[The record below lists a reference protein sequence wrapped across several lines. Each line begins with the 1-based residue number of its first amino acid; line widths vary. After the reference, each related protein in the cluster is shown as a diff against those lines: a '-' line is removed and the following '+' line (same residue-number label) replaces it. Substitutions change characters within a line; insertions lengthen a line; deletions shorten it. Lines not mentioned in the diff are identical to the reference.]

1 MSCKTAYKL
10 NFNYYMSF
18 SMDSIVSNSRL
29 LHSTV
34 IFLNSTLSNLVMVSG
49 MNEVESTLENI
60 LSYFPMKEKRI
71 FQKRKDFQ
79 TAVKCLQ

>member
-18 SMDSIVSNSRL
+18 SMDSIVSNYRL

-34 IFLNSTLSNLVMVSG
+34 IFLNSTLSNLVMFSG

-60 LSYFPMKEKRI
+60 LSYFPMKE
-71 FQKRKDFQ
+71 RKTYFS
-79 TAVKCLQ
+79 KKEKFPNCS